1 MRHRTF
7 LLAPIGALVAA
18 LLASPAAAA
27 RDSDS
32 TGIDRWPAVSE
43 STLSHVRGGLDAGA
57 LVAAFAIER
66 LVRIDGEIVSGTRLV
81 ISGLERL
88 ASGGRPD
95 VELIGSLAQLIRVG
109 PGNLAVDLG
118 GINPGAQAA
127 PGSAS
132 GGTGTVSAT
141 GFASGSLSQFGD
153 ALSQAV
159 QDANGAQTTPRGTV
173 AAPAPA
179 ATPSS
184 APAPALASPSIQ
196 IQSAGNTGQV
206 IVVSTI
212 PDAGALSMAIQNSVQ
227 ATRIEAQTSIDAT
240 LSSLSALRAADFAAS
255 LRQQAIDSIRR

>member
-66 LVRIDGEIVSGTRLV
+66 LVRIDGEIVAGTRLV

-88 ASGGRPD
+88 ASGGRPN
-95 VELIGSLAQLIRVG
+95 VELIGSLAQLIRVD
-109 PGNLAVDLG
+109 PGNLAADLG
-118 GINPGAQAA
+118 GIGPGQAA
-127 PGSAS
+127 PGSTS
-132 GGTGTVSAT
+132 GSTGTVSAT

-153 ALSQAV
+153 ALSRAV
-159 QDANGAQTTPRGTV
+159 QDANGGQAAPRGTV
-173 AAPAPA
+173 ATPAPA
-179 ATPSS
+179 ATLSS

-196 IQSAGNTGQV
+196 SAGNARQM

-212 PDAGALSMAIQNSVQ
+212 PDAGTLSMAIQNSVQ
-227 ATRIEAQTSIDAT
+227 ATRIEARTSIDAT
-240 LSSLSALRAADFAAS
+240 LNSLSALRAADFAAS